1 MDEFKELTIE
11 YLRDFLNNNE
21 HKYQTAQQRLCFAII
36 KRMYRRVCQGYR
48 FGQIRICRYKNMVV
62 DGNHTYIS
70 YSLAGIL
77 NDESD
82 YTSSHCDMK
91 RHYGT
96 VEIDEI
102 HDWDDFTEHGRKCK
116 SDEHLNELT
125 RVIKVI

>member
-77 NDESD
+77 NDES
-82 YTSSHCDMK
+82 
-91 RHYGT
+91 
-96 VEIDEI
+96 EI
-102 HDWDDFTEHGRKCK
+102 GRA
-116 SDEHLNELT
+116 H
-125 RVIKVI
+125 V